1 MRRESSPHHAGQAP
15 IAART
20 AWWIAIV
27 ATLTLALGLAAAH
40 SARAAA
46 PAAPGGFATTGVAL
60 PPVEPEEPADEATEE
75 GEEAEELELE
85 ECEVFEDE
93 GEEEEICEEEDTG
106 GIPAECLLAS
116 STATVSASPGSDRVR
131 LAIRYTTSSPAAV
144 EVEFFL
150 RGRKGPLSFD
160 DQRQRFG
167 HAGVFHASAAL
178 TEAQMEKVLAAKSF
192 RVQLHALSAPRSCD
206 RYFDRNLSVRHASG
220 RALTWSDPEAS
231 PRRGRRTA

>member
-1 MRRESSPHHAGQAP
+1 MRRSSKTKAKKKKSAKK
-15 IAART
+15 RT
-20 AWWIAIV
+20 
-27 ATLTLALGLAAAH
+27 
-40 SARAAA
+40 
-46 PAAPGGFATTGVAL
+46 
-60 PPVEPEEPADEATEE
+60 
-75 GEEAEELELE
+75 
-85 ECEVFEDE
+85 
-93 GEEEEICEEEDTG
+93 
-106 GIPAECLLAS
+106 PAESPPSACSPAP
-116 STATVSASPGSDRVR
+116 TATVSASPGSDRVR

-231 PRRGRRTA
+231 PRRGRRTAQAASVSRSQAVASARCAGSIWWPISDSR